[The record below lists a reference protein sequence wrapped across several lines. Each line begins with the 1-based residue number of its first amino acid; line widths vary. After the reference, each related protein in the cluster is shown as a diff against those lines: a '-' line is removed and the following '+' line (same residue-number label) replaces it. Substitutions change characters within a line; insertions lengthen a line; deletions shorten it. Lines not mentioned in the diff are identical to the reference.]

1 MTQICAKTPFGA
13 PWGLESPDGFSEP
26 TMVCGLDVYHGGVG
40 KKSVMAFT
48 CSLDINVSKH
58 WSQTVSQESHEEL
71 SSQLRDCV
79 QGGIKAFSR
88 LNSGVSPKKVIIY
101 RDGVSEGQMQAVLEG
116 EVREVLNA
124 LGGDVKLV

>member
-1 MTQICAKTPFGA
+1 
-13 PWGLESPDGFSEP
+13 
-26 TMVCGLDVYHGGVG
+26 
-40 KKSVMAFT
+40 MAFT
-48 CSLDINVSKH
+48 ASLDINVSKH

-79 QGGIKAFSR
+79 QGATKAFSR

-101 RDGVSEGQMQAVLEG
+101 RDGVSEGQMQSVLEG